1 VAEKSPRPKPK
12 TGAFKSGDLKDAA
25 PVPTLI
31 MDISALQ
38 TALGTPPKIAPE
50 PPKKDVRA
58 AQSAAAIAKPTAPPV
73 EMDEPLARTI
83 ADSEPLRRDPPKAPA
98 VQPAAKP
105 PVPANVVAKGPVAA
119 APVPASRRRAQA
131 ARRCSSAAARCS
143 ATESSAAAAPKA
155 PAGPHNV
162 AEEEEMKLRI
172 PLQPGEPLSMDEMKH
187 LEILEG
193 IPRGRA
199 EVALCGIVRANSA
212 RRHHLQARRIRVDR
226 VYVLSGKAEIYTIT
240 PDKAALGTLKKK
252 KAQTVPAAS
261 WNACASGCRG
271 ARKAR
276 ANQVRHAAGYRKRS
290 KSHLPPDMRKAEIGP
305 GDLFGE
311 MSCINFYPRSTNV
324 RAMEDCVML
333 EIIRTVLDTIR
344 TRKGKYKE
352 KLEKI
357 IANARSNSISTA
369 FRCSRIS
376 IRNSSISCARKSSCR
391 ISSRVK
397 SSSIKA
403 TFLTRFTWCGA
414 AASRSRRLSPA
425 ANSC

>member
-1 VAEKSPRPKPK
+1 V
-12 TGAFKSGDLKDAA
+12 DLKDAA

-50 PPKKDVRA
+50 PPKKDVA
-58 AQSAAAIAKPTAPPV
+58 PPKAPPPIAKPTAPPV

-119 APVPASRRRAQA
+119 APVPA
-131 ARRCSSAAARCS
+131 AAAVPKPPVAAPPRPPV
-143 ATESSAAAAPKA
+143 AALPKAPAAAAPKA

-193 IPRGRA
+193 IPEG
-199 EVALCGIVRANSA
+199 ALKLLYGGIVRREFKRGDIICKQGEYASTA
-212 RRHHLQARRIRVDR
+212 F
-226 VYVLSGKAEIYTIT
+226 YVLSGKAEIYTIT

-252 KAQTVPAAS
+252 KHNGPS
-261 WNACASGCRG
+261 GIMNACASGCRG
-271 ARKAR
+271 ARKA
-276 ANQVRHAAGYRKRS
+276 AQIKVRHAPDIENDQ
-290 KSHLPPDMRKAEIGP
+290 SHLPPDMRKAEIGP

-352 KLEKI
+352 KLEK
-357 IANARSNSISTA
+357 NLSRTLARTA
-369 FRCSRIS
+369 SQQHS
-376 IRNSSISCARKSSCR
+376 A
-391 ISSRVK
+391 VQ
-397 SSSIKA
+397 
-403 TFLTRFTWCGA
+403 G
-414 AASRSRRLSPA
+414 SRSGIHRSA
-425 ANSC
+425 AQESQVAGFRAG